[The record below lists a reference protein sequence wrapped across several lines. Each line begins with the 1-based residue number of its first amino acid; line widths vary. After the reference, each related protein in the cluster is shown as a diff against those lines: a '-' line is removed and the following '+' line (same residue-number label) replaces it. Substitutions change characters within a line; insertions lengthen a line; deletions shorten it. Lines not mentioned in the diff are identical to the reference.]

1 VKPARLV
8 ELLIE
13 AYRDKSALRQRHVAA
28 ARAVTDYDF
37 NNTYQYVI
45 NREDAQLSW
54 LRTALQEL
62 GTGPTDTTAAID
74 LPHGKGADGERA
86 VIEDDARLSR
96 EFAERWAAPVQNMS
110 HARHRRMLEVILGET
125 REQQRFFEQMLRGRE
140 DLLGRRHMSPG
151 TGGGVLPTRWV
162 E

>member
-1 VKPARLV
+1 VTNA
-8 ELLIE
+8 ELTALLQDF
-13 AYRDKSALRQRHVAA
+13 YRSKAAIRERHVAGA
-28 ARAVTDYDF
+28 TRVENYDF

-140 DLLGRRHMSPG
+140 DLLGRRHKSPG